1 MTTDHTRLNEY
12 ISKHY
17 LKYYTPDSILLL
29 SDGLKPKYVP
39 DFYIDTD
46 SALNLSNYDSKG
58 NKNTILF
65 LLLAI
70 LIIGAIIHFLMSYI

>member
-1 MTTDHTRLNEY
+1 MSNNTLLNEY
-12 ISKHY
+12 ITK
-17 LKYYTPDSILLL
+17 KYIRYKSPDPILLL

-58 NKNTILF
+58 VPNTILF
-65 LLLAI
+65 LFLLI
-70 LIIGAIIHFLMSYI
+70 LVIGLILHFLLSYV